1 MKSDNLSDILTN
13 LVDNAY
19 QAIATVHKEEEI
31 A

>member
-1 MKSDNLSDILTN
+1 MKLDNLSEILTN
-13 LVDNAY
+13 LADNAY